1 MLASD
6 TPSRGPV
13 DGAQRKSTGPSVAEF
28 DNSSLASDR
37 THNRLKIIGLQQSGA
52 IGANTLLRERYMA
65 RGPVF
70 VLFGLGVLACASAH
84 AADLGGYAPAPP
96 PTYIDSR
103 PALMWTG
110 LYVGL
115 NAGYSFSRDS
125 TGENS
130 VFPYNGVAPERVHSG
145 ASGFTGGGQIGYNY
159 QMGHFVVGIEAD
171 FNYVDLSR
179 TKTSLS
185 GAVTEDI
192 SGNFIGTVRPRVGV
206 AFGPALLYATGGLAY
221 GSVDT
226 TITGNTA
233 NTLSASSSG
242 MRVGWAAGAGAEY
255 ALNRNL
261 SLRLEYLHT
270 DLGRADVS
278 GVALDT
284 NTYAWHDHL
293 TDNVVRLGVNFRF

>member
-1 MLASD
+1 
-6 TPSRGPV
+6 
-13 DGAQRKSTGPSVAEF
+13 
-28 DNSSLASDR
+28 
-37 THNRLKIIGLQQSGA
+37 
-52 IGANTLLRERYMA
+52 MA

-70 VLFGLGVLACASAH
+70 MLFSLGALGCASAH
-84 AADLGGYAPAPP
+84 AADLGGYAPPPP
-96 PTYIDSR
+96 PTSIDSR

-115 NAGYSFSRDS
+115 NAGHYSSRDF
-125 TGENS
+125 TGEDS
-130 VFPYNGVAPERVHSG
+130 VFSYNGVALEHLHSRT
-145 ASGFTGGGQIGYNY
+145 SGFTGGGQIGYNY

-179 TKTSLS
+179 TKTFLS
-185 GAVTEDI
+185 GAMTEDI
-192 SGNFIGTVRPRVGV
+192 SGNFIGTLRPRVGV
-206 AFGPALLYATGGLAY
+206 AFGPALLYATGGFAY

-233 NTLSASSSG
+233 NTLSASNTG

-270 DLGRADVS
+270 DLGRADLS
-278 GVALDT
+278 GVALDAS
-284 NTYAWHDHL
+284 TYAWHDHL
-293 TDNVVRLGVNFRF
+293 TDNVVRLASISASSTSCGIC

>member
-1 MLASD
+1 
-6 TPSRGPV
+6 
-13 DGAQRKSTGPSVAEF
+13 
-28 DNSSLASDR
+28 
-37 THNRLKIIGLQQSGA
+37 
-52 IGANTLLRERYMA
+52 MA

-70 VLFGLGVLACASAH
+70 MLFGLGVFGCASAQ
-84 AADLGGYAPAPP
+84 AADLGGYAPPP
-96 PTYIDSR
+96 PPAYIDSR

-115 NAGYSFSRDS
+115 NAGYSSSRDFTREVS
-125 TGENS
+125 AL
-130 VFPYNGVAPERVHSG
+130 PYDGAALEQMHSRT
-145 ASGFTGGGQIGYNY
+145 SGFTGGGQIGYNY
-159 QMGHFVVGIEAD
+159 QMGHFVAGIEAD

-192 SGNFIGTVRPRVGV
+192 SGSFIGTVRPRVGV

-226 TITGNTA
+226 TIVGNTA
-233 NTLSASSSG
+233 NILSASSTG
-242 MRVGWAAGAGAEY
+242 IRVGWAAGAGGEY

-261 SLRLEYLHT
+261 SVRLEYLHT
-270 DLGRADVS
+270 DLGRTDLS

>member
-1 MLASD
+1 
-6 TPSRGPV
+6 
-13 DGAQRKSTGPSVAEF
+13 
-28 DNSSLASDR
+28 
-37 THNRLKIIGLQQSGA
+37 
-52 IGANTLLRERYMA
+52 MA

-70 VLFGLGVLACASAH
+70 MLFGFGVLGCATAQ
-84 AADLGGYAPAPP
+84 AADLGGYAPPP
-96 PTYIDSR
+96 PPAYIDAR

-115 NAGYSFSRDS
+115 NAGYSFSRDFTAEDS
-125 TGENS
+125 L
-130 VFPYNGVAPERVHSG
+130 FPYNGVALEHLHSRT
-145 ASGFTGGGQIGYNY
+145 SGFTGGGQIGYNY
-159 QMGHFVVGIEAD
+159 QMGHVVLGIEAD
-171 FNYVDLSR
+171 FNYVDLKR

-233 NTLSASSSG
+233 NTLSASNTG

-270 DLGRADVS
+270 DLGRADLS

-284 NTYAWHDHL
+284 NTYAWRDHL
-293 TDNVVRLGVNFRF
+293 TDIIVRLGINFRF

>member
-1 MLASD
+1 
-6 TPSRGPV
+6 
-13 DGAQRKSTGPSVAEF
+13 
-28 DNSSLASDR
+28 
-37 THNRLKIIGLQQSGA
+37 
-52 IGANTLLRERYMA
+52 MA
-65 RGPVF
+65 RAPVF
-70 VLFGLGVLACASAH
+70 MLFSLGALGCASAH
-84 AADLGGYAPAPP
+84 AADLGGHAPP
-96 PTYIDSR
+96 PPPASIDSR

-110 LYVGL
+110 LQVGL
-115 NAGYSFSRDS
+115 NAGYSSSRDF
-125 TGENS
+125 TGEDS
-130 VFPYNGVAPERVHSG
+130 VFSYNGVALEHLHSRT
-145 ASGFTGGGQIGYNY
+145 SGFTGGGQIGYNY
-159 QMGHFVVGIEAD
+159 QIGHFVVGIEAD

-192 SGNFIGTVRPRVGV
+192 SGNFIGTLRPRVGV

-233 NTLSASSSG
+233 NTLSASNTG
-242 MRVGWAAGAGAEY
+242 MRVGWPAGAGAEY

-270 DLGRADVS
+270 DLGRADLS
-278 GVALDT
+278 GVALDA

-293 TDNVVRLGVNFRF
+293 TDNVVRLASISASSTSCGIC

>member
-1 MLASD
+1 M
-6 TPSRGPV
+6 V
-13 DGAQRKSTGPSVAEF
+13 
-28 DNSSLASDR
+28 
-37 THNRLKIIGLQQSGA
+37 
-52 IGANTLLRERYMA
+52 

-70 VLFGLGVLACASAH
+70 ILFGLGVLGCAAAP
-84 AADLGGYAPAPP
+84 AADLGGYAPPP
-96 PTYIDSR
+96 PPAYIDSR

-115 NAGYSFSRDS
+115 NAGYSFSRDFTREDS
-125 TGENS
+125 A
-130 VFPYNGVAPERVHSG
+130 FPYNGVALEHLRSS

-159 QMGHFVVGIEAD
+159 QMGHFVLGIEAD

-221 GSVDT
+221 SSVDT

-233 NTLSASSSG
+233 NTLSASNTG

-255 ALNRNL
+255 ALNRSL

-270 DLGRADVS
+270 DLGRTDLS

-284 NTYAWHDHL
+284 NTYAWRDHL
-293 TDNVVRLGVNFRF
+293 TDNVVRLGINFRF

>member
-1 MLASD
+1 
-6 TPSRGPV
+6 
-13 DGAQRKSTGPSVAEF
+13 
-28 DNSSLASDR
+28 
-37 THNRLKIIGLQQSGA
+37 
-52 IGANTLLRERYMA
+52 MA

-70 VLFGLGVLACASAH
+70 MLFSLGVLGCSSAQ
-84 AADLGGYAPAPP
+84 AADLGGYAAPP
-96 PTYIDSR
+96 PPVYIDSR

-115 NAGYSFSRDS
+115 NAGSSFSRDF
-125 TGENS
+125 TGEDS
-130 VFPYNGVAPERVHSG
+130 ILPYNGVGPEQLHART
-145 ASGFTGGGQIGYNY
+145 SGFTGGGQIGYNY
-159 QMGHFVVGIEAD
+159 QMGHFVVGVEAD

-179 TKTSLS
+179 TKTSFS

-255 ALNRNL
+255 ALNRSL
-261 SLRLEYLHT
+261 SLRVEYLHT
-270 DLGRADVS
+270 DLGRSDLS

-284 NTYAWHDHL
+284 NTYAWRDHL

>member
-1 MLASD
+1 MLFS
-6 TPSRGPV
+6 
-13 DGAQRKSTGPSVAEF
+13 
-28 DNSSLASDR
+28 
-37 THNRLKIIGLQQSGA
+37 
-52 IGANTLLRERYMA
+52 
-65 RGPVF
+65 
-70 VLFGLGVLACASAH
+70 LGVLGCTSAR
-84 AADLGGYAPAPP
+84 AADLGGYAPPPP

-115 NAGYSFSRDS
+115 NAGYSSSRDF
-125 TGENS
+125 TGEDS
-130 VFPYNGVAPERVHSG
+130 GLPYNGVALEHLHSRT
-145 ASGFTGGGQIGYNY
+145 SGFTGGAQIGYNY

-179 TKTSLS
+179 AKTSLS

-206 AFGPALLYATGGLAY
+206 TFGPALFYATGGLAY

-233 NTLSASSSG
+233 NTLSASNSDL
-242 MRVGWAAGAGAEY
+242 RVGWAAGAGAEY
-255 ALNRNL
+255 ALNRSL

-270 DLGRADVS
+270 DLGRADLS

-284 NTYAWHDHL
+284 NTYAWRDHL

>member
-1 MLASD
+1 
-6 TPSRGPV
+6 
-13 DGAQRKSTGPSVAEF
+13 
-28 DNSSLASDR
+28 
-37 THNRLKIIGLQQSGA
+37 
-52 IGANTLLRERYMA
+52 MA
-65 RGPVF
+65 RGPVIM
-70 VLFGLGVLACASAH
+70 LFAFGALGCGTAR
-84 AADLGGYAPAPP
+84 AADLGGYAPPPAPV
-96 PTYIDSR
+96 YIDSR

-115 NAGYSFSRDS
+115 NAGYSFSRDF
-125 TGENS
+125 TGEDS
-130 VFPYNGVAPERVHSG
+130 ASPYDGVAPENLRSH
-145 ASGFTGGGQIGYNY
+145 ASGFTGGAQIGYNY
-159 QMGHFVVGIEAD
+159 QVGHLVFGVEAD

-192 SGNFIGTVRPRVGV
+192 SGNFVGTVRPRVGL

-226 TITGNTA
+226 TITGNTG
-233 NTLSASSSG
+233 NTLTASNSD

-255 ALNRNL
+255 ALSRNL

-270 DLGRADVS
+270 DLGRVDLS

-284 NTYAWHDHL
+284 NTYDWHDHL

>member
-1 MLASD
+1 
-6 TPSRGPV
+6 
-13 DGAQRKSTGPSVAEF
+13 
-28 DNSSLASDR
+28 
-37 THNRLKIIGLQQSGA
+37 
-52 IGANTLLRERYMA
+52 MA

-70 VLFGLGVLACASAH
+70 LLFSLGVLGCASAH
-84 AADLGGYAPAPP
+84 AADLGGYPSPP
-96 PTYIDSR
+96 PPAYIDSR

-115 NAGYSFSRDS
+115 NGGYSSSRDFTREDS
-125 TGENS
+125 AL
-130 VFPYNGVAPERVHSG
+130 PYNGVAPERLHSRT
-145 ASGFTGGGQIGYNY
+145 SGFTGGGQIGYNY
-159 QMGHFVVGIEAD
+159 QMGHFVVGVEAD

-185 GAVTEDI
+185 GVVTEDI

-221 GSVDT
+221 GSVDA
-226 TITGNTA
+226 TIAGNTA
-233 NTLSASSSG
+233 NTLIASNTG
-242 MRVGWAAGAGAEY
+242 MRVGWAAGAGTEY

-270 DLGRADVS
+270 DLGGADLS
-278 GVALDT
+278 GA

>member
-1 MLASD
+1 
-6 TPSRGPV
+6 
-13 DGAQRKSTGPSVAEF
+13 
-28 DNSSLASDR
+28 
-37 THNRLKIIGLQQSGA
+37 
-52 IGANTLLRERYMA
+52 MA
-65 RGPVF
+65 RSPVF
-70 VLFGLGVLACASAH
+70 MLFSLGALRCAS
-84 AADLGGYAPAPP
+84 ADLGGYAPPP
-96 PTYIDSR
+96 PSAYIDSR

-115 NAGYSFSRDS
+115 NAGHSSSRDF

-130 VFPYNGVAPERVHSG
+130 VFPYNGVALEHLHSRT
-145 ASGFTGGGQIGYNY
+145 SGVTGGGKIGYNY

-185 GAVTEDI
+185 GAVTQDI
-192 SGNFIGTVRPRVGV
+192 SGNFIGALRPRVGV

-226 TITGNTA
+226 TITDNSA
-233 NTLSASSSG
+233 NTLSASNTG
-242 MRVGWAAGAGAEY
+242 MRVGWAAGVGAEY

-261 SLRLEYLHT
+261 SLRPEYLHT
-270 DLGRADVS
+270 DLGRADLS

-293 TDNVVRLGVNFRF
+293 TDNVVRLASISASSTSCGIC

>member
-1 MLASD
+1 
-6 TPSRGPV
+6 
-13 DGAQRKSTGPSVAEF
+13 
-28 DNSSLASDR
+28 
-37 THNRLKIIGLQQSGA
+37 
-52 IGANTLLRERYMA
+52 MA
-65 RGPVF
+65 RGPAF
-70 VLFGLGVLACASAH
+70 MLFGLGVLGCASAH
-84 AADLGGYAPAPP
+84 AADLGGYAPPP
-96 PTYIDSR
+96 PPAYIDAR

-110 LYVGL
+110 FYVGL
-115 NAGYSFSRDS
+115 NAGYSWSRDFA
-125 TGENS
+125 GEDS
-130 VFPYNGVAPERVHSG
+130 LFPYNGIAPERLHSRT
-145 ASGFTGGGQIGYNY
+145 SGFTGGGQIGYNY
-159 QMGHFVVGIEAD
+159 QMGHVVVGVEAD

-185 GAVTEDI
+185 GAVTENI

-233 NTLSASSSG
+233 NTLSASDTG

-270 DLGRADVS
+270 DLGRANLS

-284 NTYAWHDHL
+284 NTYSWHDHL